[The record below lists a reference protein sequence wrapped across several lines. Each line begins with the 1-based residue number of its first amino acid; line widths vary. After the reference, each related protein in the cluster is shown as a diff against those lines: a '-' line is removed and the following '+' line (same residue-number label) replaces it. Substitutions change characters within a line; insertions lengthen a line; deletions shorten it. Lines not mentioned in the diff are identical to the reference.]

1 MESNHSRNYS
11 LSFQGVAPVIR
22 SDGTLIRDYIY
33 VEDAVNAYL
42 TLAEELFKNS
52 KLSGEAFNF
61 SNETQKNVLE
71 LANLIIKIMD
81 SSLKLD
87 VQGENNG
94 EIKYQYLDS
103 NKAKEILSW
112 KPKFGLEKGLTKTIS
127 WYKSFFNNA

>member
-1 MESNHSRNYS
+1 MSKIPSINKLNFLFLFFILKVLIKLACSKA
-11 LSFQGVAPVIR
+11 LS
-22 SDGTLIRDYIY
+22 
-33 VEDAVNAYL
+33 
-42 TLAEELFKNS
+42 EL
-52 KLSGEAFNF
+52 
-61 SNETQKNVLE
+61 NETQKNVLE

-81 SSLKLD
+81 SSPKLD